1 MHPDSIYVLDI
12 KNFLGF
18 QKLKE
23 DGRFMQFKKLSEKE
37 AKP

>member
-18 QKLKE
+18 QNLKE
-23 DGRFMQFKKLSEKE
+23 DSEAVE
-37 AKP
+37 KP